1 MKCRFCKSALTN
13 IFLDLGMS
21 PMANSFLKSTE
32 LDTKEPHY
40 PLCSYVC
47 SNCFLVQLDE
57 FEKPQEIFSNYAY
70 FSSFSTTWLDHVE
83 EFVNQLINQFKI
95 DKEKHVIEIASNDG
109 YLLQHFKKKD
119 IPILGIE
126 PAKNI
131 ASDAESKGIPTIN
144 KFFGAN
150 TARELVQN
158 GQKADFLIAFNVMP
172 HVPNLNDF
180 VNGLKMILNNDG
192 ILIIQFS
199 AYLLKLI
206 ELNEFDMIY
215 HEHFSYFSLGT
226 LKKIFSE
233 LKLKIF
239 DVEELS
245 IHGGSLRLY
254 IIHEENNSYQKS
266 TRVDQLLEKEKQFGL
281 LETSTYDNFT
291 KNIQNVKQDICN
303 FFVEARKENKKIV
316 CYGAPAKGN
325 TLLNFCGIGKDFI
338 EYTVDKNPHKQ
349 ELFLPGTHIPIYSP
363 EKVLSTKP
371 DYLLI
376 LPWNLKDEI
385 IEQMSFIRDW
395 NGKFVVLMP
404 KIEIIN

>member
-144 KFFGAN
+144 KFFGVD
-150 TARELVQN
+150 TAQELVQN

-180 VNGLKMILNNDG
+180 VNGLKMLLNPDG
-192 ILIIQFS
+192 VLIIQFS

-291 KNIQNVKQDICN
+291 KNIQNVKQNICN

-385 IEQMSFIRDW
+385 IEEMNFIRDW
-395 NGKFVVLMP
+395 NGKFVVLIP

>member
-1 MKCRFCKSALTN
+1 MKCRFCKSSLTN

-21 PMANSFLKSTE
+21 PMANSFLKPTE

-57 FEKPQEIFSNYAY
+57 FENPQEIFSNYAY
-70 FSSFSTTWLDHVE
+70 FSSFSTTWLDHVK
-83 EFVNQLINQFKI
+83 EFVNQSINQFKI

-131 ASDAESKGIPTIN
+131 ASYAESKGIPTIN
-144 KFFGAN
+144 KFFGVD
-150 TARELVQN
+150 TAKELAQN

-180 VNGLKMILNNDG
+180 VNGLKMLLNPDG

-215 HEHFSYFSLGT
+215 LEHFSYFSLGT

-266 TRVDQLLEKEKQFGL
+266 TRVDQILEKEKQFGL

-303 FFVEARKENKKIV
+303 FFAEAKKENKKIV

-325 TLLNFCGIGKDFI
+325 TLLNFCEVGKDFI
-338 EYTVDKNPHKQ
+338 EYAVDRNPHKQ
-349 ELFLPGTHIPIYSP
+349 NLFLPGTHIPIYSP

-385 IEQMSFIRDW
+385 VEQMSFIRDW
-395 NGKFVVLMP
+395 DGKFIVLIP

>member
-1 MKCRFCKSALTN
+1 MKCRFCESALTN

-21 PMANSFLKSTE
+21 PMANSFLKSTD
-32 LDTKEPHY
+32 LNTTEPRY

-57 FEKPQEIFSNYAY
+57 FENPQEIFSDYAY
-70 FSSFSTTWLDHVE
+70 FSSFSTTWIDHVE
-83 EFVNQLINQFKI
+83 EFVNQSINQFKI

-119 IPILGIE
+119 IPVLGIE

-144 KFFGAN
+144 KFFGVDIAQ
-150 TARELVQN
+150 ELVQN
-158 GQKADFLIAFNVMP
+158 DQKADFLIAFNVMP

-226 LKKIFSE
+226 LKKILAKS
-233 LKLKIF
+233 KLKIF

-254 IIHEENNSYQKS
+254 IIHEKNNSYQKS
-266 TRVDQLLEKEKQFGL
+266 MRVDQLLEKEKQFGL
-281 LETSTYDNFT
+281 LETSTYDKFA

-303 FFVEARKENKKIV
+303 FFAEARKENKKIV

-349 ELFLPGTHIPIYSP
+349 ELLLPGTHIPIYSP

-385 IEQMSFIRDW
+385 IDQMSFIRDW

>member
-131 ASDAESKGIPTIN
+131 ASYAESKGIPTIN
-144 KFFGAN
+144 KFFGVD
-150 TARELVQN
+150 TAKELAQN

-180 VNGLKMILNNDG
+180 VNGLKMLLNPDG

-291 KNIQNVKQDICN
+291 KNIQNVKQNICN

-385 IEQMSFIRDW
+385 IEEMNFIRDW
-395 NGKFVVLMP
+395 NGKFVVLIP

>member
-1 MKCRFCKSALTN
+1 MKCRFCESALTN

-70 FSSFSTTWLDHVE
+70 FSSFSTTWLDHVK

-131 ASDAESKGIPTIN
+131 ASYAESKGIPTIN
-144 KFFGAN
+144 KFFGVD
-150 TARELVQN
+150 TAQELAQN

-180 VNGLKMILNNDG
+180 VNGLKMLLNPDG

-239 DVEELS
+239 DAEELS

-266 TRVDQLLEKEKQFGL
+266 TRVDQILEKEKQFGL

-363 EKVLSTKP
+363 EKILSTKP

-385 IEQMSFIRDW
+385 IEEMNFIRDW
-395 NGKFVVLMP
+395 NGKFVVLIP

>member
-1 MKCRFCKSALTN
+1 MKCRFCESALTN

-21 PMANSFLKSTE
+21 PMANSFLKSTD
-32 LDTKEPHY
+32 LNTTEPRY

-57 FEKPQEIFSNYAY
+57 FENPQEIFSDYAY
-70 FSSFSTTWLDHVE
+70 FSSFSTTWIDHVE
-83 EFVNQLINQFKI
+83 EFVNQSINQFKI

-119 IPILGIE
+119 IPVLGIE

-144 KFFGAN
+144 KFFGVDIAQ
-150 TARELVQN
+150 ELVQN

-239 DVEELS
+239 DAEELS

-266 TRVDQLLEKEKQFGL
+266 TRVDHILEKEKQFGL

-303 FFVEARKENKKIV
+303 FFAEAKKENKKIV

-338 EYTVDKNPHKQ
+338 EYTLDKNPHKQ

-371 DYLLI
+371 NYLLI

-385 IEQMSFIRDW
+385 IEQMSFIREW

>member
-1 MKCRFCKSALTN
+1 MKCRFCKSTLTN

-21 PMANSFLKSTE
+21 PMANSFLKHTE
-32 LDTKEPHY
+32 LNTIEPHY
-40 PLCSYVC
+40 PLCAYVC
-47 SNCFLVQLDE
+47 SKCFLVQLDE

-70 FSSFSTTWLDHVE
+70 FSSFSTTWTDHVE
-83 EFVNQLINQFKI
+83 KFVNQLINKFKI

-131 ASDAESKGIPTIN
+131 ASYAESKGIPTIN
-144 KFFGAN
+144 KFFGTD
-150 TARELVQN
+150 TAQELSQN
-158 GQKADFLIAFNVMP
+158 DQKADFLIAFNVLP

-180 VNGLKMILNNDG
+180 VNGLKTLLNHNG

-206 ELNEFDMIY
+206 ELNEFDMVY

-233 LKLKIF
+233 SKLKIF
-239 DVEELS
+239 DVEELP
-245 IHGGSLRLY
+245 IHGGSLRVY
-254 IIHEENNSYQKS
+254 ITHENNNLYEKS
-266 TRVDQLLEKEKQFGL
+266 ICVDQLLEKEKQFGL
-281 LETSTYDNFT
+281 LEISTYENLA

-303 FFVEARKENKKIV
+303 FFISARKENKKIV

-325 TLLNFCGIGKDFI
+325 TLLNFCEVGKDFI
-338 EYTVDKNPHKQ
+338 EYAVDRNPHKQ
-349 ELFLPGTHIPIYSP
+349 NLFLPGTHIPIYSP

-385 IEQMSFIRDW
+385 VEQMSFIRDW
-395 NGKFVVLMP
+395 NGKFIVLIP

>member
-1 MKCRFCKSALTN
+1 MKCRFCKSTLTN
-13 IFLDLGMS
+13 VFLDLGMS
-21 PMANSFLKSTE
+21 PMANSFLKPTE

-70 FSSFSTTWLDHVE
+70 FSSFSTTWLDHVK
-83 EFVNQLINQFKI
+83 EFVNQSINQFKI

-131 ASDAESKGIPTIN
+131 ASYAESKGIPTIN
-144 KFFGAN
+144 KFFGVD
-150 TARELVQN
+150 TAQELAQN

-180 VNGLKMILNNDG
+180 VNGLKMLLNPDG

-303 FFVEARKENKKIV
+303 FFAEARKENKKIV

-349 ELFLPGTHIPIYSP
+349 ELFLPGTHIPIHSP
-363 EKVLSTKP
+363 EKVISTKP

-376 LPWNLKDEI
+376 LPWNLKEEI
-385 IEQMSFIRDW
+385 MKEMCSIRDW
-395 NGKFVVLMP
+395 GGKFVTLIP
-404 KIEIIN
+404 KVKIIS

>member
-1 MKCRFCKSALTN
+1 MKCRFCESALTN

-21 PMANSFLKSTE
+21 PMANSFLKSTD
-32 LDTKEPHY
+32 LNTTEPRY

-57 FEKPQEIFSNYAY
+57 FENPQEIFSDYAY
-70 FSSFSTTWLDHVE
+70 FSSFSTTWIDHVE
-83 EFVNQLINQFKI
+83 EFVNQSINQFKI

-119 IPILGIE
+119 IPVLGIE

-144 KFFGAN
+144 KFFGVDIAQ
-150 TARELVQN
+150 ELVQN

-226 LKKIFSE
+226 LKKILAE
-233 LKLKIF
+233 LKLKIV

-254 IIHEENNSYQKS
+254 IIHEKNNSYQKS
-266 TRVDQLLEKEKQFGL
+266 MRVDQLLEKEKQFGL
-281 LETSTYDNFT
+281 LETSTYDKFA

-303 FFVEARKENKKIV
+303 FFAEARKENKKIV

-349 ELFLPGTHIPIYSP
+349 ELLLPGTHIPIYSP

-385 IEQMSFIRDW
+385 IDQMSFIRDW

>member
-1 MKCRFCKSALTN
+1 MKCRFCESALTN

-21 PMANSFLKSTE
+21 PMANSFLKSTD
-32 LDTKEPHY
+32 LNTTEPRY

-57 FEKPQEIFSNYAY
+57 FENPQEIFSDYAY
-70 FSSFSTTWLDHVE
+70 FSSFSTTWIDHVE
-83 EFVNQLINQFKI
+83 EFVNQSINQFKI

-119 IPILGIE
+119 IPVLGIE

-144 KFFGAN
+144 KFFGVDIAQ
-150 TARELVQN
+150 ELVQN

-226 LKKIFSE
+226 LKKILAKS
-233 LKLKIF
+233 KLKIF

-254 IIHEENNSYQKS
+254 IIHEKNNSYQKS
-266 TRVDQLLEKEKQFGL
+266 MRVDQLLEKEKQFGL
-281 LETSTYDNFT
+281 LETSTYDKFA

-303 FFVEARKENKKIV
+303 FFAEARKENKKIV

-349 ELFLPGTHIPIYSP
+349 ELLLPGTHIPIYSP

-385 IEQMSFIRDW
+385 IDQMSFIRDW
-395 NGKFVVLMP
+395 NGKFVVLIP

>member
-1 MKCRFCKSALTN
+1 
-13 IFLDLGMS
+13 MS
-21 PMANSFLKSTE
+21 PMANSFLKSTD
-32 LDTKEPHY
+32 LNTTEPCY

-70 FSSFSTTWLDHVE
+70 FSSFSTTWIDHVE

-131 ASDAESKGIPTIN
+131 ASYAESKGIPTIN
-144 KFFGAN
+144 KFFGVD
-150 TARELVQN
+150 TAQELAQN

-192 ILIIQFS
+192 VLVIQFS

-239 DVEELS
+239 DAEELS

-266 TRVDQLLEKEKQFGL
+266 TRVDQILEKEKQFGL

-303 FFVEARKENKKIV
+303 FFAEAKKENKKIV

-371 DYLLI
+371 NYLLI

-385 IEQMSFIRDW
+385 IETNELYSRMEW
-395 NGKFVVLMP
+395 
-404 KIEIIN
+404 KICCFNAQN

>member
-1 MKCRFCKSALTN
+1 MKCRFCESALTN

-21 PMANSFLKSTE
+21 PMANSFLKSADLNTTE
-32 LDTKEPHY
+32 PCY

-70 FSSFSTTWLDHVE
+70 FSSFSTTWIDHVE

-131 ASDAESKGIPTIN
+131 ASYAESKGIPTIN
-144 KFFGAN
+144 KFFGVD
-150 TARELVQN
+150 TAQELAQN

-239 DVEELS
+239 DAEELS

-266 TRVDQLLEKEKQFGL
+266 TRVDQILEKEKQFGL

-291 KNIQNVKQDICN
+291 KNIQNVKKDICN
-303 FFVEARKENKKIV
+303 FFAEAKKENKKIV

-385 IEQMSFIRDW
+385 IEEMNFIRDW
-395 NGKFVVLMP
+395 NGKFVVLIP

>member
-1 MKCRFCKSALTN
+1 MKCRFCESALTN

-21 PMANSFLKSTE
+21 PMANSFLKSTD
-32 LDTKEPHY
+32 LNTTEPRY

-57 FEKPQEIFSNYAY
+57 FENPQEIFSDYAY
-70 FSSFSTTWLDHVE
+70 FSSFSTTWIDHVE
-83 EFVNQLINQFKI
+83 EFVNQSINQFKI

-131 ASDAESKGIPTIN
+131 ASYAESKGIPTIN
-144 KFFGAN
+144 KFFGVD
-150 TARELVQN
+150 TAQELVQN

-192 ILIIQFS
+192 VLVIQFS

-239 DVEELS
+239 DAEELS

-266 TRVDQLLEKEKQFGL
+266 TRVDQILEKEKQFGL

-316 CYGAPAKGN
+316 GYGAPAKGN

-363 EKVLSTKP
+363 EKILSTKP

-385 IEQMSFIRDW
+385 IEEMNFIRDW
-395 NGKFVVLMP
+395 NGKFVVLIP

>member
-1 MKCRFCKSALTN
+1 
-13 IFLDLGMS
+13 
-21 PMANSFLKSTE
+21 
-32 LDTKEPHY
+32 
-40 PLCSYVC
+40 
-47 SNCFLVQLDE
+47 
-57 FEKPQEIFSNYAY
+57 
-70 FSSFSTTWLDHVE
+70 
-83 EFVNQLINQFKI
+83 VNQSINQFKI

-131 ASDAESKGIPTIN
+131 ASYAESKGIPTIN
-144 KFFGAN
+144 KFFGVD
-150 TARELVQN
+150 TAQELVQN
-158 GQKADFLIAFNVMP
+158 DQKADFLIAFNVMP

-180 VNGLKMILNNDG
+180 VNGLKMLLNPDG

-385 IEQMSFIRDW
+385 IEEMNFIRDW
-395 NGKFVVLMP
+395 NGKFVVLIP

>member
-32 LDTKEPHY
+32 LDNKEPHY

-144 KFFGAN
+144 KFFGVD
-150 TARELVQN
+150 TAQELVQN

-233 LKLKIF
+233 AKLKIF
-239 DVEELS
+239 DVEELP
-245 IHGGSLRLY
+245 IHGGSLRVY
-254 IIHEENNSYQKS
+254 ITHENNNLYEKS
-266 TRVDQLLEKEKQFGL
+266 ICVDQLLEKEKQFGL
-281 LETSTYDNFT
+281 LEISTYENLA
-291 KNIQNVKQDICN
+291 KNIQNVKQNICN
-303 FFVEARKENKKIV
+303 FFISARKENKKIV

-325 TLLNFCGIGKDFI
+325 TLLNFCEVGKDFI
-338 EYTVDKNPHKQ
+338 EYAVDRNPHKQ
-349 ELFLPGTHIPIYSP
+349 NLFLPGTHIPIYSP

-385 IEQMSFIRDW
+385 VEQMSFIRDW
-395 NGKFVVLMP
+395 DGKFIVLIP

>member
-1 MKCRFCKSALTN
+1 MKCRFCESALTN

-21 PMANSFLKSTE
+21 PMANSFLKSTD
-32 LDTKEPHY
+32 LNTTEPRY

-57 FEKPQEIFSNYAY
+57 FENPQEIFSDYAY
-70 FSSFSTTWLDHVE
+70 FSSFSTTWIDHVE
-83 EFVNQLINQFKI
+83 EFVNQSINQFKI

-119 IPILGIE
+119 IPVLGIE

-144 KFFGAN
+144 KFFGVDIAQ
-150 TARELVQN
+150 ELVQN
-158 GQKADFLIAFNVMP
+158 GQKADFLIAFNVIP

-226 LKKIFSE
+226 LKKILAKS
-233 LKLKIF
+233 KLKIF

-254 IIHEENNSYQKS
+254 IIHEKNNSYQKS
-266 TRVDQLLEKEKQFGL
+266 MRVDQLLEKEKQFGL
-281 LETSTYDNFT
+281 LETSTYDKFA

-303 FFVEARKENKKIV
+303 FFAEARKENKKIV

-349 ELFLPGTHIPIYSP
+349 ELLLPGTHIPIYSP

-385 IEQMSFIRDW
+385 IDQMSFIRDW

>member
-109 YLLQHFKKKD
+109 YVLQHFKKKD

-144 KFFGAN
+144 KFFGVD
-150 TARELVQN
+150 TAQELVQN

-180 VNGLKMILNNDG
+180 VNGLKMLLNPDG

-254 IIHEENNSYQKS
+254 IIHEENNSCQKS

-385 IEQMSFIRDW
+385 IEEMNFIRDW
-395 NGKFVVLMP
+395 NGKFVVLIP

>member
-1 MKCRFCKSALTN
+1 MKCRFCESALTN

-21 PMANSFLKSTE
+21 PMANSFLKSTD
-32 LDTKEPHY
+32 LNTTEPRY

-57 FEKPQEIFSNYAY
+57 FENPQEIFSDYAY
-70 FSSFSTTWLDHVE
+70 FSSFSTTWIDHVE
-83 EFVNQLINQFKI
+83 EFVNQSINQFKI

-144 KFFGAN
+144 KFFGVD
-150 TARELVQN
+150 TAQELAQN

-226 LKKIFSE
+226 LKKILAKS
-233 LKLKIF
+233 KLKIF

-254 IIHEENNSYQKS
+254 IIHEKNNSYQKS
-266 TRVDQLLEKEKQFGL
+266 MRVDQLLEKEKQFGL
-281 LETSTYDNFT
+281 LETSTYDKFA

-303 FFVEARKENKKIV
+303 FFAEARKENKKIV

-349 ELFLPGTHIPIYSP
+349 ELLLPGTHIPIYSP

-385 IEQMSFIRDW
+385 IDQMSFIRDW

>member
-1 MKCRFCKSALTN
+1 MKCRFCESALTN

-21 PMANSFLKSTE
+21 PMANSFLKSTD
-32 LDTKEPHY
+32 LNTTEPRY

-57 FEKPQEIFSNYAY
+57 FENPQEIFSDYAY
-70 FSSFSTTWLDHVE
+70 FSSFSTTWIDHVE
-83 EFVNQLINQFKI
+83 EFVNQSINQFKI

-119 IPILGIE
+119 IPVLGIE

-144 KFFGAN
+144 KFFGVDIAQ
-150 TARELVQN
+150 ELVQN

-226 LKKIFSE
+226 LKKILAKS
-233 LKLKIF
+233 KLKIF

-254 IIHEENNSYQKS
+254 IIHEKNNSYQKS
-266 TRVDQLLEKEKQFGL
+266 MRVDQLLEKEKQFGL

-291 KNIQNVKQDICN
+291 KNIQNVKKDICN
-303 FFVEARKENKKIV
+303 FFAEARKENKKIV

-349 ELFLPGTHIPIYSP
+349 ELFLPGTHITIYSP

-385 IEQMSFIRDW
+385 IDQMSFIRDW
-395 NGKFVVLMP
+395 NGKFVVLIP

>member
-144 KFFGAN
+144 KFFGVD
-150 TARELVQN
+150 TAQELVQN
-158 GQKADFLIAFNVMP
+158 DQKADFLIAFNVMP
-172 HVPNLNDF
+172 HVPNLRDF
-180 VNGLKMILNNDG
+180 VSGLKILLNHNG
-192 ILIIQFS
+192 VIIIQFS

-215 HEHFSYFSLGT
+215 HEHFSYFSFGT
-226 LKKIFSE
+226 LKKIFSN
-233 LKLKIF
+233 LRLKIF

-245 IHGGSLRLY
+245 IHGGSLRVY
-254 IIHEENNSYQKS
+254 ITHENNNLYKKNIH
-266 TRVDQLLEKEKQFGL
+266 VDQLLEKEKQFGL
-281 LETSTYDNFT
+281 LEISTYENFI

-303 FFVEARKENKKIV
+303 FFISARKENKKIV

-338 EYTVDKNPHKQ
+338 EYVVDKNPHKQ
-349 ELFLPGTHIPIYSP
+349 ELFLPGTHIPIHSP

>member
-1 MKCRFCKSALTN
+1 MKCRFCESALTN

-21 PMANSFLKSTE
+21 PMANSFLKSTD
-32 LDTKEPHY
+32 LNTTEPRY

-57 FEKPQEIFSNYAY
+57 FENPQEIFSDYAY
-70 FSSFSTTWLDHVE
+70 FSSFSTTWIDHVE
-83 EFVNQLINQFKI
+83 EFVNQSINQFKI

-119 IPILGIE
+119 IPVLGIE

-144 KFFGAN
+144 KFFGVDIAQ
-150 TARELVQN
+150 ELVQN

-226 LKKIFSE
+226 LKKILAKS
-233 LKLKIF
+233 KLKIF

-254 IIHEENNSYQKS
+254 IIHEKNNSYQKS
-266 TRVDQLLEKEKQFGL
+266 MRVDQLLEKEKQFGL
-281 LETSTYDNFT
+281 LETSTYDKFA

-303 FFVEARKENKKIV
+303 FFAEARKENKKIV

-385 IEQMSFIRDW
+385 IDQMSFIRDW

>member
-1 MKCRFCKSALTN
+1 MKCRFCNSSLTN

-70 FSSFSTTWLDHVE
+70 FSSFSTTWLDHVK
-83 EFVNQLINQFKI
+83 EFVKQSINQFKI

-131 ASDAESKGIPTIN
+131 ASYAESKGIPTIN
-144 KFFGAN
+144 KFFGVD
-150 TARELVQN
+150 TAQELAQN

-180 VNGLKMILNNDG
+180 VNGLKMLLNPDG

-239 DVEELS
+239 DAEELS

-266 TRVDQLLEKEKQFGL
+266 TRVDHILEKEKQFGL

-363 EKVLSTKP
+363 EKILSTKP

-385 IEQMSFIRDW
+385 IEEMNFIRDW
-395 NGKFVVLMP
+395 NGKFVVLIP

>member
-1 MKCRFCKSALTN
+1 
-13 IFLDLGMS
+13 
-21 PMANSFLKSTE
+21 
-32 LDTKEPHY
+32 
-40 PLCSYVC
+40 
-47 SNCFLVQLDE
+47 
-57 FEKPQEIFSNYAY
+57 
-70 FSSFSTTWLDHVE
+70 
-83 EFVNQLINQFKI
+83 
-95 DKEKHVIEIASNDG
+95 
-109 YLLQHFKKKD
+109 
-119 IPILGIE
+119 
-126 PAKNI
+126 
-131 ASDAESKGIPTIN
+131 
-144 KFFGAN
+144 
-150 TARELVQN
+150 
-158 GQKADFLIAFNVMP
+158 MP

-180 VNGLKMILNNDG
+180 VNGLKMLLNPDG

-325 TLLNFCGIGKDFI
+325 TLLNFCKIGKDFI

-385 IEQMSFIRDW
+385 IEEMNFIRDW
-395 NGKFVVLMP
+395 NGKFVVLIP

>member
-1 MKCRFCKSALTN
+1 MKCRFCESALTN

-21 PMANSFLKSTE
+21 PMANSFLKSTD
-32 LDTKEPHY
+32 LNTTEPRY

-57 FEKPQEIFSNYAY
+57 FENPQEIFSDYAY
-70 FSSFSTTWLDHVE
+70 FTSFSTTWIDHVE
-83 EFVNQLINQFKI
+83 EFVNQSINQFKI

-119 IPILGIE
+119 IPVLGIE

-144 KFFGAN
+144 KFFGVDIAQ
-150 TARELVQN
+150 ELVQN

-226 LKKIFSE
+226 LKKILAKS
-233 LKLKIF
+233 KLKIF

-254 IIHEENNSYQKS
+254 IIHEKNNSYQKS
-266 TRVDQLLEKEKQFGL
+266 MRVDQLLEKEKQFGL
-281 LETSTYDNFT
+281 LETSTYDKFA

-303 FFVEARKENKKIV
+303 FFAEARKENKKIV

-349 ELFLPGTHIPIYSP
+349 ELLLPGTHIPIYSP

-385 IEQMSFIRDW
+385 IDQMSFIRDW

>member
-1 MKCRFCKSALTN
+1 MKCRFCKSSLTN

-144 KFFGAN
+144 KFFGAD

-180 VNGLKMILNNDG
+180 VNGLKMLLNSDG

-266 TRVDQLLEKEKQFGL
+266 ARVDHLLEKEKQFGL

-363 EKVLSTKP
+363 EKVISTKP

-385 IEQMSFIRDW
+385 IEEMNFIRDW
-395 NGKFVVLMP
+395 NGKFVVLIP

>member
-1 MKCRFCKSALTN
+1 MKCRFCESSLTN

-144 KFFGAN
+144 KFFGVD
-150 TARELVQN
+150 TAQELVQN

-291 KNIQNVKQDICN
+291 KNIQNVKQNICN

-385 IEQMSFIRDW
+385 IEEMNFIRDW
-395 NGKFVVLMP
+395 NGKFVVLIP

>member
-1 MKCRFCKSALTN
+1 MKCRFCNSSLTN

-70 FSSFSTTWLDHVE
+70 FSSFSTTWIDHVK

-131 ASDAESKGIPTIN
+131 ASYAESKGIPTIN
-144 KFFGAN
+144 KFFGVD
-150 TARELVQN
+150 TAQELAQN

-180 VNGLKMILNNDG
+180 VNGLKMLLNPDG

-199 AYLLKLI
+199 AFLLKLI

-239 DVEELS
+239 DAEELS

-266 TRVDQLLEKEKQFGL
+266 TRVDQILEKEKQFGL

-363 EKVLSTKP
+363 EKILSTKP

-385 IEQMSFIRDW
+385 IEEMNFIRDW
-395 NGKFVVLMP
+395 NGKFVVLIP

>member
-1 MKCRFCKSALTN
+1 MKCRFCKSTLTN

-21 PMANSFLKSTE
+21 PMANSFLKPTDLNTTE
-32 LDTKEPHY
+32 PRY

-57 FEKPQEIFSNYAY
+57 FEKPQEIFSDYAY

-119 IPILGIE
+119 IPILGVE

-144 KFFGAN
+144 KFFGVD
-150 TARELVQN
+150 TAQELVQN

-172 HVPNLNDF
+172 HVPNLIDF
-180 VNGLKMILNNDG
+180 VNGLKMILNNNG

-215 HEHFSYFSLGT
+215 HEHFSYFSFGT
-226 LKKIFSE
+226 LKKILAE

-254 IIHEENNSYQKS
+254 ITHEKNNLYQKS
-266 TRVDQLLEKEKQFGL
+266 MRVDQLLEKEKQFGL
-281 LETSTYDNFT
+281 LETSTYDNFA
-291 KNIQNVKQDICN
+291 KNIQNVKQDIYN
-303 FFVEARKENKKIV
+303 FFTEARKENKKIV

>member
-1 MKCRFCKSALTN
+1 MKCRFCESALTN

-21 PMANSFLKSTE
+21 PMANSFLKSTD
-32 LDTKEPHY
+32 LNTTEPRY

-57 FEKPQEIFSNYAY
+57 FENPQEIFSDYAY
-70 FSSFSTTWLDHVE
+70 FSSFSTTWIDHVE
-83 EFVNQLINQFKI
+83 EFVNQSINQFKI

-119 IPILGIE
+119 IPVLGIE

-144 KFFGAN
+144 KFFGVDIAQ
-150 TARELVQN
+150 ELVQN

-239 DVEELS
+239 DAEELS

-266 TRVDQLLEKEKQFGL
+266 TRVDHILEKEKQFGL

-385 IEQMSFIRDW
+385 IDQMSFIRDW

>member
-1 MKCRFCKSALTN
+1 MKCRFCKSSLTN

-70 FSSFSTTWLDHVE
+70 FSSFSTTWIDHVK

-131 ASDAESKGIPTIN
+131 ASYAESKGIPTIN
-144 KFFGAN
+144 KFFGVD
-150 TARELVQN
+150 TAQELAQN

-180 VNGLKMILNNDG
+180 VNGLKMLLNPDG

-239 DVEELS
+239 DAEELS

-266 TRVDQLLEKEKQFGL
+266 TRVDHILEKEKQFGL

-303 FFVEARKENKKIV
+303 FFAEARKENKKIV

-385 IEQMSFIRDW
+385 IEEMNFIRDW
-395 NGKFVVLMP
+395 NGKFVVLIP

>member
-1 MKCRFCKSALTN
+1 MKCRFCESALTN

-21 PMANSFLKSTE
+21 PMANSFLKSTD
-32 LDTKEPHY
+32 LNTTEPRY

-57 FEKPQEIFSNYAY
+57 FENPQEIFSDYAY
-70 FSSFSTTWLDHVE
+70 FSSFSTTWIDHVE
-83 EFVNQLINQFKI
+83 EFVNQSINQFKI

-119 IPILGIE
+119 IPVLGIE

-144 KFFGAN
+144 KFFGVDIAQ
-150 TARELVQN
+150 ELVQN

-226 LKKIFSE
+226 LKKILAKS
-233 LKLKIF
+233 KLKIF

-254 IIHEENNSYQKS
+254 IIHEKNNSYQKS
-266 TRVDQLLEKEKQFGL
+266 MRVDQLLEKEKQFGL
-281 LETSTYDNFT
+281 LETSTYDKFA

-303 FFVEARKENKKIV
+303 FFAEARKENKKIV

-349 ELFLPGTHIPIYSP
+349 ELLLPGTHIPIYSP

-385 IEQMSFIRDW
+385 IDQMSFIRDW

-404 KIEIIN
+404 NFEMII

>member
-1 MKCRFCKSALTN
+1 MKCRFCNSSLTN

-70 FSSFSTTWLDHVE
+70 FSSFSTTWIDHVK

-131 ASDAESKGIPTIN
+131 ASYAESKGIPTIN
-144 KFFGAN
+144 KFFGVD
-150 TARELVQN
+150 TAQELAQN

-180 VNGLKMILNNDG
+180 VNGLKMLLNPDG

-239 DVEELS
+239 DAEELS

-266 TRVDQLLEKEKQFGL
+266 TRVDHILEKEKQFGL

-363 EKVLSTKP
+363 EKILSTKP

-385 IEQMSFIRDW
+385 IEEMNFIRDW
-395 NGKFVVLMP
+395 NGKFVVLIP

>member
-83 EFVNQLINQFKI
+83 EFVNQSINQFKI
-95 DKEKHVIEIASNDG
+95 DKEKYVIEIASNDG

-180 VNGLKMILNNDG
+180 VNGLKMLLNPDG
-192 ILIIQFS
+192 VLIIQFS

-266 TRVDQLLEKEKQFGL
+266 TRIDQLLEKEKQFGL

-291 KNIQNVKQDICN
+291 KNIQNVKQNICN
-303 FFVEARKENKKIV
+303 FFAEARKENKKIV

-385 IEQMSFIRDW
+385 IEEMNFIRDW

>member
-1 MKCRFCKSALTN
+1 MKCRFCKSSLTN

-21 PMANSFLKSTE
+21 PMANSFLKPTE

-70 FSSFSTTWLDHVE
+70 FSSFSTTWLDHVK
-83 EFVNQLINQFKI
+83 EFVNQSINQFKI

-131 ASDAESKGIPTIN
+131 ASYAESKGIPTIN
-144 KFFGAN
+144 KFFGVD
-150 TARELVQN
+150 TAQELVQN
-158 GQKADFLIAFNVMP
+158 DQKADFLIAFNVMQ

-180 VNGLKMILNNDG
+180 VNGLKMILINDG
-192 ILIIQFS
+192 VLVIQFS

-291 KNIQNVKQDICN
+291 KNIQNVKQNICN

-385 IEQMSFIRDW
+385 IEEMNFIRDW
-395 NGKFVVLMP
+395 NGKFVVLIP